1 MTLAPKVQTANNP
14 PNFFL
19 EKTSLAWRVGGAL
32 FADVKHAPNFEILL
46 QKLRFQLFEIKLQS
60 KICLGL
66 LPCVV
71 LKPAGA
77 C

>member
-1 MTLAPKVQTANNP
+1 MTLGPKAQTVNNP
-14 PNFFL
+14 QNFFA
-19 EKTSLAWRVGGAL
+19 KTSLAWRVGGAVL
-32 FADVKHAPNFEILL
+32 THGKHAPYFEILL

-66 LPCVV
+66 LPFVI
-71 LKPAGA
+71 LKPAVT